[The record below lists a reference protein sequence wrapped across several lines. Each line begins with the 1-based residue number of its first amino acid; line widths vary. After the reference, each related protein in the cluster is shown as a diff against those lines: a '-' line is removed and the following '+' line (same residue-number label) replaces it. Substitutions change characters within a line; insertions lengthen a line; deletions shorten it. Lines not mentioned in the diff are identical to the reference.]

1 MISTYIF
8 IDVEP
13 EKLKTLYI
21 AKLRACYKL
30 ADFSDSKKDTE
41 FKEQK
46 KECMIDLIDTLDD
59 ANLAPQYLFN
69 EQILKEAIKLVESNI
84 FRTFSNKS
92 NRILSIMIVNSEQKK
107 FICGP

>member
-1 MISTYIF
+1 M
-8 IDVEP
+8 
-13 EKLKTLYI
+13 
-21 AKLRACYKL
+21 RACYKL

-59 ANLAPQYLFN
+59 VNLAPQYLFN

>member
-1 MISTYIF
+1 M
-8 IDVEP
+8 
-13 EKLKTLYI
+13 KALYI
-21 AKLRACYKL
+21 TKLRACYKL
-30 ADFSDSKKDTE
+30 ADFSDSKKDTD

-92 NRILSIMIVNSEQKK
+92 KGVWFFIILYSKQKELVG
-107 FICGP
+107 GPR